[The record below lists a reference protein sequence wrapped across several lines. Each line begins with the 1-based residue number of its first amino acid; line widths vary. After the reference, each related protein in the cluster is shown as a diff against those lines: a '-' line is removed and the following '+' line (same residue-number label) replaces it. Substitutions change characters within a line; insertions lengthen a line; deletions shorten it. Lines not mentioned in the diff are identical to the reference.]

1 MVIVVAIIEAVVT
14 CVKIGLVVEDASVFK
29 ELEVVEVIVV
39 NVIDLVVDVADF
51 VDKEWR
57 WLTSQ

>member
-1 MVIVVAIIEAVVT
+1 MVIVVAIVEAVVT

-39 NVIDLVVDVADF
+39 NVNDLVVDVADF
-51 VDKEWR
+51 VDKE
-57 WLTSQ
+57 